1 MRKRPI
7 IKIILLLLICFAICL
22 GIWAFAIEPN
32 KLVVKDV
39 TINLPRLPA
48 EFDGL
53 KIVAIGDLH
62 VGSPFI
68 NEEKLKKIVAEIN
81 GLQPDL
87 VLLLGDYVVQGVV
100 GGHFVEPEIIAGEL
114 KPLRARLG
122 VFAVLGNHDWW
133 LDGERVRRAFE
144 SEGIRVLENE
154 AVKVDRNGQSLW
166 LVGLGDFWTSHQDI
180 KEALKNIPEDAN
192 IFALTHDPDIFPE
205 IPSRISLTF
214 AAHTHGGQV
223 NLPLVGRLIVPSEF
237 KQRYAIGLVQES
249 GHQLFVTP
257 GIGTSILPVRFRV
270 PPEIS
275 VLTIRTKVSG
285 E

>member
-1 MRKRPI
+1 MKRPVI
-7 IKIILLLLICFAICL
+7 RIILLMLICSLICL

-32 KLVVKDV
+32 RLVVREV
-39 TINLPRLPA
+39 TVNLPQLPA

-68 NEEKLKKIVAEIN
+68 DEEKLKKIVVEIN
-81 GLQPDL
+81 DLQPDL

-100 GGHFVEPEIIAGEL
+100 GGHSIAPETTAREL
-114 KPLRARLG
+114 KSLHARLG

-133 LDGERVRRAFE
+133 LDGRRVWRAFE
-144 SEGIRVLENE
+144 DEGIRVLENE
-154 AVKVDRNGQSLW
+154 AVKIERNGQSLW
-166 LVGLGDFWTSHQDI
+166 LVGLGDLWSGRTDI
-180 KEALKNIPEDAN
+180 KAALKDIPDDAN
-192 IFALTHDPDIFPE
+192 VFALTHNPDIFPE
-205 IPSRISLTF
+205 IPQRVSLTL

-223 NLPLVGRLIVPSEF
+223 NLPLVGRLIVPSKF
-237 KQRYAIGLVQES
+237 KQRYAIGLIQEN

-275 VLTIRTKVSG
+275 VLTIRTKVG
-285 E
+285 G